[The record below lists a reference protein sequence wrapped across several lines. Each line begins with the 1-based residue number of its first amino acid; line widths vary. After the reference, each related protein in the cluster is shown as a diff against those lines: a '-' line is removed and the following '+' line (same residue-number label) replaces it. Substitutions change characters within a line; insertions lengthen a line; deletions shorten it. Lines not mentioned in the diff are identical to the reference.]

1 MDELTSIF
9 FYMNSRNANA
19 LGFTIYVD
27 INMTAQ
33 GDRLIELGNLV
44 GFGKI
49 WIVIVFPV
57 KLAVVLDITIDSQ
70 GKPQGKF
77 NHLLVHDRQGARHTK
92 ADRADMGVR
101 FAAKGSGAG
110 AESFGLRL

>member
-1 MDELTSIF
+1 M
-9 FYMNSRNANA
+9 
-19 LGFTIYVD
+19 
-27 INMTAQ
+27 
-33 GDRLIELGNLV
+33 
-44 GFGKI
+44 
-49 WIVIVFPV
+49 
-57 KLAVVLDITIDSQ
+57 LDITIDSQ